1 MTRSPAFPLSSAG
14 MWDRTMAEQIFDFEV
29 VAQQGNDTSLPRL
42 YVMVMTP
49 LPLCLRLT
57 GA

>member
-1 MTRSPAFPLSSAG
+1 
-14 MWDRTMAEQIFDFEV
+14 MAEQIFDFEV